1 MGRRGLAA
9 TPVVGRERELAA
21 AAAAVSAIPDGP
33 IACVIHGSAGIGKTT
48 VWSEAVAAAEASG
61 YRLLI
66 CRPTQSE
73 AMFSFM
79 GLGDLLDRLPD
90 QALAAL
96 PAAQRSA
103 LEVAL
108 LRADG
113 DELVPD
119 HRAVRVGVLE
129 LIRAI
134 ARETPI
140 MIAIDDAQWLDQ
152 PTAAVVEHVVRRLS
166 DEPVGVLAALR
177 DDHGVVVPWGLNRAL
192 PPDRF
197 VRIGLGGLSLGA
209 LHNLV
214 RVRTG
219 LALTRPT
226 LHDIERAC
234 EGNPFYALE
243 IAGALARSG
252 RPLLPGDQLPIPE
265 NLSELVVHRIEA
277 LPPPA
282 RSALATVATMVQP
295 TIEVI
300 RAVLITPEELEGFA
314 LAEEAGIVEV
324 TEGRVRFTHPLLAS
338 AIRTGLSSSHR
349 RRLHQ
354 RLATVIDDVEQR
366 AWHLAWATLGRE
378 TDVAAALE
386 AAATSAHGRGAPGS
400 AAQFWELAALRTP
413 DEQPA
418 IRFRRLAAA
427 GSCLFHAGDATRART
442 LLEAGSR
449 GLPPGPDRARVLVEL
464 AEVIFYQGNPREAVD
479 LCTEA
484 SADAGEDRTM
494 RIIAGLCTA
503 WYATHDVRA
512 QLRTIEATRALLR
525 EADATDDPELYACVN
540 LMAEYYRFYN
550 GLGIDRARVDSL
562 HDLIPPNGRSWTAA
576 WAGMAWRGIV
586 KLIDPP
592 VALAA
597 YAASDELFRSV
608 GDEAAVATTL
618 MHSAELDCRLGH
630 WTRAEEQALQSIEI
644 LDQAGQWRWRGFA
657 LYARG
662 LVEAHLGELESAQQ
676 AATEALEL
684 ASTMADPW
692 VSAMQ
697 LGLLGFIEFSR
708 DDLEHAD
715 DYYSSA
721 DALIEQMGVAE
732 PARHAFHGDHC
743 EVVIARGDLARAG
756 RLLARLEQRAE
767 IAPYPWLV
775 AITARCRGLLRL
787 ATGDLDGA
795 AEALAAALLAHED
808 VPLPFDRARTLLING
823 RLLRRRKEKLA
834 ARQALLA
841 ALKIFAELGAPL
853 WIAKAS
859 DELGRLGLRRGS
871 VGELTPTEERIAKL
885 VAAGL
890 SNREVAASIFISPK
904 TVEATLSRVYR
915 KLGIQSRHGLA
926 TFRFPDQRHHAATR
940 NGTPA
945 RSGVVQ
951 DHE

>member
-1 MGRRGLAA
+1 MGRRGSAA
-9 TPVVGRERELAA
+9 VPVVGRERELAA
-21 AAAAVSAIPDGP
+21 AAAAVAAVRDGP

-48 VWSEAVAAAEASG
+48 VWSEAVVAAETSG

-66 CRPTQSE
+66 CRPTQAE

-79 GLGDLLDRLPD
+79 GLGDLLDGLPD

-96 PAAQRSA
+96 PAAQRYA

-108 LRADG
+108 LRAGG

-129 LIRAI
+129 LVRAI
-134 ARETPI
+134 AKTTPI

-152 PTAAVVEHVVRRLS
+152 PTAAVVEHVVRRLA
-166 DEPVGVLAALR
+166 DEPVGVLVALR

-226 LHDIERAC
+226 LRDIERAC

-243 IAGALARSG
+243 IAGALARST
-252 RPLLPGDQLPIPE
+252 RQPLSGDQLPIPE
-265 NLSELVVHRIEA
+265 NLSELVVRRIES
-277 LPPPA
+277 LPPSA
-282 RSALATVATMVQP
+282 RAALAVVATMVQP
-295 TIEVI
+295 TNEVI
-300 RAVLITPEELEGFA
+300 KTVLTTPDELDGFA
-314 LAEEAGIVEV
+314 LAEEGGIVEV

-338 AIRTGLSSSHR
+338 AIRTGLSAGHR

-354 RLATVIDDVEQR
+354 RLAAVIDDVEQR
-366 AWHLAWATLGRE
+366 AWHLAWATQAQDA
-378 TDVAAALE
+378 DVAAALE
-386 AAATSAHGRGAPGS
+386 AAAASAHGRGAPGS

-413 DEQPA
+413 EEL
-418 IRFRRLAAA
+418 RSTRLRRLAAA
-427 GSCLFHAGDATRART
+427 GTCLFHAGDATRART
-442 LLEAGSR
+442 LLETGVQA
-449 GLPPGPDRARVLVEL
+449 LPAGPDRARILVEL
-464 AEVIFYQGNPREAVD
+464 AEVIFYQGNPREAVA
-479 LCTEA
+479 LCAEA
-484 SADAGEDRTM
+484 SAGAGADRTM
-494 RIIAGLCTA
+494 RIIAGLCNA
-503 WYATHDVRA
+503 WYATHDARY
-512 QLRTIEATRALLR
+512 QLETIEATRALLCEQDER
-525 EADATDDPELYACVN
+525 DDPNLHACVN

-550 GLGIDRARVDSL
+550 GLGLDRDRVQRL
-562 HDLIPPNGRSWTAA
+562 HALIEPHGRSWAA
-576 WAGMAWRGIV
+576 GWATMTWRGIV
-586 KLIDPP
+586 KLIDLP
-592 VALAA
+592 VALEA
-597 YAASDELFRSV
+597 YQAGSEWFRSV
-608 GDEAAVATTL
+608 GDEAALATTL
-618 MHSAELDCRLGH
+618 MHCAELDCRLGN
-630 WTRAEEQALQSIEI
+630 WARAEDEALQSIEI
-644 LDQAGQWRWRGFA
+644 LGQAGQWRWRGFA

-662 LVEAHLGELESAQQ
+662 LVEAHQGELDAAQS

-715 DYYSSA
+715 DYYASA
-721 DALIEQMGVAE
+721 EALIEQMGVTE
-732 PARHAFHGDHC
+732 PARHPFHGDQL
-743 EVVIARGDLARAG
+743 EVVIARGDLERAG
-756 RLLARLEQRAE
+756 RLLARLEHRAE
-767 IAPYPWLV
+767 VSPYPWLV
-775 AITARCRGLLRL
+775 AITARCRGLLHL
-787 ATGDLDGA
+787 AKGDLDGA
-795 AEALAAALLAHED
+795 ATALADALRAHDD
-808 VPLPFDRARTLLING
+808 VPIPFDRARTLLING

-834 ARQALLA
+834 ARQSLLA
-841 ALKIFAELGAPL
+841 ALKIFADLGAPL

-885 VAAGL
+885 VAGGL

-915 KLGIQSRHGLA
+915 KLGIHSRHGLA
-926 TFRFPDQRHHAATR
+926 TFPFPDDCR
-940 NGTPA
+940 PA
-945 RSGVVQ
+945 KSRTTAPT
-951 DHE
+951 HR